1 MNNIKATVK
10 DYIKID
16 NPEGFIITGEDNLKI
31 LKLLPDNC
39 IDNIYIDPPY
49 NTGKKWSKNGWE
61 FDDTFDSKWHFLLFL
76 GERLVEAKRVMAE
89 GASIFVHS
97 DYRMNNEIKT
107 YLMDPLFNEKESAL
121 SWCDVIGIMSDK
133 IDEVIYKPISVPPVV
148 IGKGPSICMDFFAG
162 SHSYAAAAHKLG
174 RRYISIELNESEQL
188 FLDQIDGFTFGQLRT
203 D

>member
-49 NTGKKWSKNGWE
+49 NTGKKWSKNDWE
-61 FDDTFDSKWHFLLFL
+61 FDDTFDSKWHFLHLL
-76 GERLVEAKRVMAE
+76 GSRLVEAKRVMND
-89 GASIFVHS
+89 GASIFCHL
-97 DYRMNNEIKT
+97 DYRMNSEVKT
-107 YLMDPLFNEKESAL
+107 MLMDPLFNEKESAL
-121 SWCDVIGIMSDK
+121 TWDMVQSIFLDK
-133 IDEVIYKPISVPPVV
+133 LGKKIHTPVPVPCVV
-148 IGKGPSICMDFFAG
+148 ISDGPSICMDFFGG
-162 SHSYAAAAHKLG
+162 SLSYAAACHKLG
-174 RRYISIELNESEQL
+174 RRYIGIELNETEQL
-188 FLDQIDGFTFGQLRT
+188 FLDQIKDKEFGCERK